1 MKNRKSSSSDI
12 ILIYLNQMFM
22 MLVLSLLIAGNT
34 IASTDI
40 IKKFGIP
47 SLGGNFNVGVK
58 STTIIEPLTLRP
70 LTLYFFYPSQT
81 SSKSVTLES
90 FGSITSERINGWKEI
105 FAPIENIDLAWTIN
119 FLTEIY
125 KNGKLNATANPI
137 PKKGQFPILIFQPG
151 ATGSTQDYAFL
162 LEQFASYGI
171 IILSIDRPIAEGI
184 DKFYYLPA
192 DKKYIKYD
200 AIADQE
206 KYGDLFYDG
215 QYSALIN
222 TQVIE
227 HLFEIISSQHL
238 SFDQKK
244 IFISGHSLGGH
255 GAFRSS
261 ARTANVKGYINFD
274 GSADSSM
281 EADFDFNKNFY
292 SLEFNCASCDLI
304 NRPVIDKDLS
314 GKMHNLFITIK
325 QEGFDHGS
333 VGNNPL
339 YVENSPPGKGFSLSS
354 DYRGQ
359 QKTSEAI
366 YGEISRWLIKILNP

>member
-1 MKNRKSSSSDI
+1 MVS
-12 ILIYLNQMFM
+12 
-22 MLVLSLLIAGNT
+22 VLSLLIAGNT
-34 IASTDI
+34 FATTDI
-40 IKKFGIP
+40 IENFGIP

-90 FGSITSERINGWKEI
+90 FGSITSERIKGWKEI

-119 FLTEIY
+119 FLNEIH
-125 KNGKLNATANPI
+125 KNGKLNAKASSLPI
-137 PKKGQFPILIFQPG
+137 EAQFPILIFQPG

-184 DKFYYLPA
+184 DKFYYLP
-192 DKKYIKYD
+192 DNKKYIKYD

-206 KYGDLFYDG
+206 KYGYLFYDG
-215 QYSALIN
+215 QYSAILN

-227 HLFEIISSQHL
+227 HLLEITSSQHL
-238 SFDQKK
+238 DFDQKK

-261 ARTANVKGYINFD
+261 ARAANVKGYINFD
-274 GSADSSM
+274 GSVDSTM

-304 NRPVIDKDLS
+304 NRPVIDKVLS
-314 GKMHNLFITIK
+314 EKMHNLFITVK

-333 VGNNPL
+333 VGNNPI
-339 YVENSPPGKGFSLSS
+339 YVENSPKGKGFSLSS
-354 DYRGQ
+354 DYRGEL
-359 QKTSEAI
+359 KKSDIIYREVSE
-366 YGEISRWLIKILNP
+366 WLMRTVYH